1 MMDCSRFWVSPVITL
16 SMLCYYLLT
25 CGALSVLCYYLLTC
39 GVSPENQQEFLLI
52 VGVPVYTTSCFFLA
66 AFKIL
71 SLSLPFLM
79 FWFIVFNYLALSLLP
94 GPECFL
100 PQVVGVCVHNFVTYF
115 FCPLLSPPS
124 GAPVAWVLFCLVWS
138 HRSPYRHF

>member
-16 SMLCYYLLT
+16 SMLCYYLLTCGTLSVLCYYLLT

-79 FWFIVFNYLALSLLP
+79 F
-94 GPECFL
+94 
-100 PQVVGVCVHNFVTYF
+100 
-115 FCPLLSPPS
+115 
-124 GAPVAWVLFCLVWS
+124 
-138 HRSPYRHF
+138 